1 MNDISASHTPFLSTT
16 QLGELALDA
25 ALEADDVIN
34 RRGNQLNL
42 VRQLLG
48 AVRQTLTTGAEG
60 SSPARI
66 DLTYLPIYESA
77 LGIAADGRPER
88 VVEFTER
95 VGMILSQ
102 FFDADTNP
110 NSDLLPKIRDFCLA
124 VHDETLS
131 QRLDVI
137 QSAQQ
142 TAKHVSRTR

>member
-1 MNDISASHTPFLSTT
+1 MNDIATTVPFLSTT

-34 RRGNQLNL
+34 RRGTQLDL
-42 VRQLLG
+42 VRKLL
-48 AVRQTLTTGAEG
+48 AALRNTLATGAG
-60 SSPARI
+60 GVNPAKI

-88 VVEFTER
+88 VVEFTEQ
-95 VGMILSQ
+95 VAMILSQ
-102 FFDADTNP
+102 FFDADADQ

-131 QRLDVI
+131 QRLDVV

-142 TAKHVSRTR
+142 TAKHVNRVN

>member
-1 MNDISASHTPFLSTT
+1 MNDLDTSQAHFLSTT

-25 ALEADDVIN
+25 AMEADDVIN
-34 RRGNQLNL
+34 RRGNQLER

-48 AVRQTLTTGAEG
+48 AVRQTLEIGPTG
-60 SSPARI
+60 SNPAKI

-95 VGMILSQ
+95 VSMILSQ
-102 FFDADTNP
+102 FFDANSDS

-137 QSAQQ
+137 HGAQQ
-142 TAKHVSRTR
+142 SAKHVNRAH